1 MSPAL
6 SRSLHLLKIPLFAAA
21 LIALGYGIWAAVT
34 DDAGPNRLIVPLKV
48 DHIAKVELFY
58 DQGAGLRA
66 EDSVVLD
73 AGPSDE
79 LVELVFP
86 VPRVPISEIRF
97 HPMPDTG
104 QFTIGQPRL
113 ESASGRFIA
122 KFPITAIIPFKQIAE
137 MHLEGKRWVGTT
149 VPAATDPQLTFELG
163 APLRVGNPR
172 VPWIEAAVTLAL
184 GVVVWKTRRSAQPA
198 SKAKTEA

>member
-1 MSPAL
+1 MATNLPRVVQIL
-6 SRSLHLLKIPLFAAA
+6 RLPLLAAA
-21 LIALGYGIWAAVT
+21 LLALGYGIWAAVA

-48 DHIAKVELFY
+48 DHVAKVELYY
-58 DQGAGLRA
+58 DQGAGLRP
-66 EDSVVLD
+66 EDSVSVEM
-73 AGPSDE
+73 GPADE
-79 LVELVFP
+79 VEEIVFP
-86 VPRVPISEIRF
+86 VPRVPLLEVRF

-104 QFTIGQPRL
+104 QFTVGQPRL

-122 KFPITAIIPFKQIAE
+122 KFPITAIVPYKQIAE

-172 VPWIEAAVTLAL
+172 VPWIEAAVSLIL
-184 GVVVWKTRRSAQPA
+184 GVWVWKTRRPA
-198 SKAKTEA
+198 KSG

>member
-1 MSPAL
+1 MATNLPRVVQIL
-6 SRSLHLLKIPLFAAA
+6 RLPLLAAA
-21 LIALGYGIWAAVT
+21 LLALSYGIWAAVA

-48 DHIAKVELFY
+48 DHVAKVELFY
-58 DQGAGLRA
+58 DQGAGLRP
-66 EDSVVLD
+66 EDSVSVEM
-73 AGPSDE
+73 GPADD
-79 LVELVFP
+79 VEEIVFP
-86 VPRVPISEIRF
+86 VPRVPLLEVRF

-104 QFTIGQPRL
+104 QFTVGQPRL

-122 KFPITAIIPFKQIAE
+122 KFPITAIVPYKQIAE

-172 VPWIEAAVTLAL
+172 VPWIEAAASLIL
-184 GVVVWKTRRSAQPA
+184 GVWVWKTRRPA
-198 SKAKTEA
+198 KSG